1 MAYKWEDYDPVGK
14 YQTAWTTDKNM
25 VVGGTLAVT
34 GATTLSST
42 LAVTGAATFSGAI
55 TQKANVVSG
64 SGATVT
70 LTAAQSGSTVLMDRA
85 AGIVFTLPAP
95 AAGMYFDFLVTTS
108 VTSNSY
114 KVITDAGTTLL
125 AGSLISIDTDSSNE
139 TDGFVGNGSTHI
151 AVTMA
156 AASSNATGGLI
167 GTWLRFTC
175 VSSTLWLVEG
185 IVQGGGTVSTPFAT
199 S

>member
-1 MAYKWEDYDPVGK
+1 MAYNLENYEPAAQ
-14 YQTAWTTDKNM
+14 YQTTITTGKNLS
-25 VVGGTLAVT
+25 VGGTLAVT

-70 LTAAQSGSTVLMDRA
+70 LTAAQSGSTILMDRA

-95 AAGMYFDFLVTTS
+95 SAGMYFDFLVTTS
-108 VTSNSY
+108 VTTNSY